1 MGAGREVGSQDI
13 GSREGR
19 RESKYM
25 KQERKEGVGTLAT
38 GKDGGS
44 RDIGNRKGRAG
55 VERLEVEKKGGN
67 REIQNRKERRD
78 AGD

>member
-38 GKDGGS
+38 GKEGGS
-44 RDIGNRKGRAG
+44 RDIGYREGRRESG
-55 VERLEVEKKGGN
+55 HWLQERTH
-67 REIQNRKERRD
+67 RS
-78 AGD
+78 